1 MDTSERCIREL
12 GVRCLGTVK
21 GAELAA
27 TGFDDE
33 RIEIERIQLPPLYTR
48 HMGYSG
54 GGKRKKVKWRFYPLE
69 AVGRREA

>member
-1 MDTSERCIREL
+1 MCISSERRIGEL

-27 TGFDDE
+27 TGSDDAL
-33 RIEIERIQLPPLYTR
+33 IGIGLIQLPPLYTR

-69 AVGRREA
+69 AVSR